1 MKKLNIRTP
10 IPSCA
15 SVPLCR
21 SFTLGLAL
29 ALSLA
34 GCHTPNDTRTDDPYR
49 PMSEENRN
57 PVRAMEL
64 NEQGADLIQDNPVSA
79 ERVLRDALSEDLY
92 CGPAHNNLG
101 VVFLKQGKLYEAA
114 SEFEWARKLMPGHP
128 DPRTN
133 LGMTLERA
141 QHVDEAIAA
150 YKSALEVV
158 TEDVGAMQAL
168 ARAQVFYDKMDEA
181 TGRLLKEIA
190 MRGET
195 EEWRTWATEAIAGR
209 KR

>member
-1 MKKLNIRTP
+1 MKNLMIRDSLTT
-10 IPSCA
+10 C
-15 SVPLCR
+15 L
-21 SFTLGLAL
+21 LAL
-29 ALSLA
+29 ALSTT
-34 GCHTPNDTRTDDPYR
+34 GCHTPNDSRTDDPYR

-64 NEQGADLIQDNPVSA
+64 NAQGADLITENPSSA
-79 ERVLRDALSEDLY
+79 ERLLRDALSEDLY

-150 YKSALEVV
+150 YKSALEVI
-158 TEDVGAMQAL
+158 TGDVGAMQAL
-168 ARAQVFYDKMDEA
+168 ARAQVYHEKTDEG
-181 TGRLLKEIA
+181 TERLLKEIA
-190 MRGET
+190 VRGET
-195 EEWRTWATEAIAGR
+195 EEWRRWAAGVVAGR
-209 KR
+209 GR

>member
-1 MKKLNIRTP
+1 MRTRVS
-10 IPSCA
+10 I
-15 SVPLCR
+15 VTL
-21 SFTLGLAL
+21 TLGL
-29 ALSLA
+29 SVV
-34 GCHTPNDTRTDDPYR
+34 GCHTPNESRIDDPYR

-57 PVRAMEL
+57 PIRAMEL
-64 NEQGADLIQDNPVSA
+64 NGQGADLISDNPDSA
-79 ERVLRDALSEDLY
+79 ERVLRNALSEDLY

-141 QHVDEAIAA
+141 QRVDEAIAA

-168 ARAQVFYDKMDEA
+168 ARAQLFHEKTDDE
-181 TGRLLKEIA
+181 TNELLRQIA
-190 MRGET
+190 VRGET
-195 EEWRTWATEAIAGR
+195 EAWRAWATQAVAGGER
-209 KR
+209 